1 MIHAFFVNS
10 QCNSKFKLTSTY
22 INILKSQTIKIW
34 WKLSPI
40 FDYFSLTTKNH
51 NSFIL
56 MKDTVDGIY
65 HWFDYEIDDN
75 IFEADLT
82 GKGATYIDSNG
93 GPLDKSKGLIIF
105 LDAYIDSKEPRETD
119 LKTVVKSV
127 QLLKGTEHKN
137 SQLDLAGA
145 YFVNQYN

>member
-1 MIHAFFVNS
+1 
-10 QCNSKFKLTSTY
+10 
-22 INILKSQTIKIW
+22 
-34 WKLSPI
+34 
-40 FDYFSLTTKNH
+40 
-51 NSFIL
+51 

-65 HWFDYEIDDN
+65 HCFDYEIDDN

-93 GPLDKSKGLIIF
+93 GALDKSKGLIIF

-127 QLLKGTEHKN
+127 QLLKGQNTKTV
-137 SQLDLAGA
+137 SLTVKSVQLL
-145 YFVNQYN
+145 N